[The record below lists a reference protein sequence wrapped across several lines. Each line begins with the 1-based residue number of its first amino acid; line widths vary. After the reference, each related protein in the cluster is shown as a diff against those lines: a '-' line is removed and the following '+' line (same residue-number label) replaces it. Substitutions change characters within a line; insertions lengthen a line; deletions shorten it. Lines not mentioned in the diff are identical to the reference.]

1 MTTEPDYGLN
11 SGVCDGRVSPSQS
24 TGHQFVH
31 QTGQIQSPPVHTPWE
46 IRTIA
51 RRIQHASDSMGVQV
65 TLAFA
70 DRMAVEGLCRT
81 GEVGMTKTA
90 DTVIYFVESK
100 GKGTVTVLGW
110 ADYQSC
116 LDRFGSLR
124 LVPNPAAPEIVDT
137 TLVDD
142 GGPEL

>member
-1 MTTEPDYGLN
+1 MT
-11 SGVCDGRVSPSQS
+11 SGSDNDHAARVRSEHLHRPV
-24 TGHQFVH
+24 TNGHEVVYAAEQLH
-31 QTGQIQSPPVHTPWE
+31 RLPVLEPWE

-100 GKGTVTVLGW
+100 GTGTVTVLGW
-110 ADYQSC
+110 ADHQSC

-124 LVPNPAAPEIVDT
+124 LLPNPAAPEIVDT